1 MSSVCFISSVLFLV
15 LLFIIVEVDLS
26 SKEQKD
32 KKKFLVVLVSDE
44 QVLEIKLTFD
54 DA

>member
-1 MSSVCFISSVLFLV
+1 MYVLFLVLFLV
-15 LLFIIVEVDLS
+15 LLFIIVEVGPS
-26 SKEQKD
+26 AKEQKD
-32 KKKFLVVLVSDE
+32 KKKFLVVLVFDE